1 MVYYLLTIKKWSI
14 PMAEIK
20 DFKRNQYLLKGTKN
34 NAGTNGAEGNHEK
47 KSFDSMVARHRQLK
61 IYTVI
66 GILALAG
73 IFLIGAYFHWKSI
86 IYTDYEVQQQSSWVR
101 AGEASCINLDG
112 MLFTYSND
120 GMSCTDTR
128 GNVIWN
134 QTYEMQNPII
144 RTCKK
149 TIAVGDY
156 NGRSIYVSDTQG
168 NLGTINTTMPIRDF
182 CVSLNGIVAAVLDD
196 STVTAIYLYST
207 DGSELAYFKTT
218 MSESGYPIAI
228 DISDDGAKVA
238 VSYIKAED
246 GNVSSSIGFYNFSA
260 VGQQVT
266 DNLVSGYGYA
276 DAIVPLVNFMNNDT
290 IFAAAD
296 NRIMFYRGRQKPE
309 SLAEIL
315 ISEEIQ
321 GIFYDE
327 NYVGLVFFDSA
338 GENTYR
344 LDVYNTDAKKVSELH
359 FDLEYTDIIFD
370 STGLIVRSDNECIIY
385 DWQGRLKYEGA
396 FKERI
401 TCLIPTGNIARY
413 TLVTDDAIQQIQLY

>member
-1 MVYYLLTIKKWSI
+1 
-14 PMAEIK
+14 MAEIK
-20 DFKRNQYLLKGTKN
+20 DFKRNQYLLKGIDKKT
-34 NAGTNGAEGNHEK
+34 NADDGDGYRS
-47 KSFDSMVARHRQLK
+47 KSADSLVARHRQLK
-61 IYTVI
+61 IYTAISIV
-66 GILALAG
+66 ALAG
-73 IFLIGAYFHWKSI
+73 AFLIGAYFHWKNI
-86 IYTDYEVQQQSSWVR
+86 VYTDYEVQQQVNWVR
-101 AGEASCINLDG
+101 AGEAKCMNLSG
-112 MLFTYSND
+112 LLFTYSND

-128 GNVIWN
+128 GNVVWN

-168 NLGTINTTMPIRDF
+168 SLGTINTTMPIRDF

-207 DGSELAYFKTT
+207 AGQELAYFKTT

-228 DISDDGAKVA
+228 DISDDGTKVA
-238 VSYIKAED
+238 VSYLKAEN
-246 GNVSSSIGFYNFSA
+246 GTVSSSIGFYNFSA

-276 DAIVPLVNFMNNDT
+276 DAIVPIVNFMENDT
-290 IFAAAD
+290 VVAIAD

-309 SLAEIL
+309 SLSEIL

-327 NYVGLVFFDSA
+327 NYIGLVFYNST
-338 GENTYR
+338 GETAYR
-344 LDVYNTDAKKVSELH
+344 LDVYDTNAKKVSELC
-359 FDLEYTDIIFD
+359 FDIEYTDIVFD

-396 FKERI
+396 FKEHI
-401 TCLIPTGNIARY
+401 TCLIPMGNIAKY
-413 TLVTDDAIQQIQLY
+413 TLVTDDSIQQIQLY